1 MSAASTIAPA
11 SPLPPIAPRR
21 LEPTVV
27 EPQIEPRQAGTAQ
40 CMEALARA
48 NQVRLARAA
57 LKRDI
62 SAGRRHVT
70 EVVLEAPWEVE
81 SMKLSELLCS
91 QRRWGRARSRKLLAT
106 AALSEGKRLGTLTER
121 QRRIL
126 VAALEAK
133 LAARMNGAPGR
144 GGSASSEPERGA
156 AGSPAK
162 RRAEEPGGAPEGEQT

>member
-11 SPLPPIAPRR
+11 RPLSIPPRR
-21 LEPTVV
+21 LEPTIIDNQNGSVHA
-27 EPQIEPRQAGTAQ
+27 EPKHRGSSQ

-62 SAGRRHVT
+62 SAGRRSIG
-70 EVVLEAPWEVE
+70 EVIMDSPWEAD
-81 SMKLSELLCS
+81 SMSLSELLCS
-91 QRRWGRARSRKLLAT
+91 QRRWGRARSRKLLSAT
-106 AALSEGKRLGTLTER
+106 ALSEGKRVGSLTDR

-133 LAARMNGAPGR
+133 LASRLG
-144 GGSASSEPERGA
+144 
-156 AGSPAK
+156 
-162 RRAEEPGGAPEGEQT
+162 